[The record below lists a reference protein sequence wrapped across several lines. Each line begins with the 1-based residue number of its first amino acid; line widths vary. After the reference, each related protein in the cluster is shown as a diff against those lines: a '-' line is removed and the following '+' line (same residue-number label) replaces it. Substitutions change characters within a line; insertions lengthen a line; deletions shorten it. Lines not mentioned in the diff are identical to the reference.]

1 MLPRRKRPAHALGS
15 LLRAPLILC
24 GVLFLCLVSPTF
36 AQDELAIKPV
46 DGGLEVELAG
56 HKLTMPL
63 PIWATPSDVPIEQ
76 ANVIYNELEP
86 GVASLLMI
94 PLEATI
100 VTWTQM
106 MGVLAVHREGY
117 HASAQ
122 VQSIVEPMMQSCSPS
137 LLYVSPLEAPRAGQS
152 NGLLMLCGRYNPTA
166 GAATRKCA
174 GGIVLAVVMESAE
187 GAAKVYLEWCTP
199 AFTPTD
205 KTSWPIAEATL
216 AQYAANLQA
225 RTKFEL
231 LPASP

>member
-1 MLPRRKRPAHALGS
+1 MRT
-15 LLRAPLILC
+15 PLILC
-24 GVLFLCLVSPTF
+24 GVLFLCFVPPAF
-36 AQDELAIKPV
+36 AQGELEIRSGK
-46 DGGLEVELAG
+46 DGIEVELAG
-56 HKLTMPL
+56 HLLSMPL
-63 PIWATPSDVPIEQ
+63 PIWATPSDVPVDQ
-76 ANVIYNELEP
+76 ANIIYNQLEP
-86 GVASLLMI
+86 GVESLLMI
-94 PLEATI
+94 PLESTV

-137 LLYVSPLEAPRAGQS
+137 LLYVSPLQAPQAGQS

-187 GAAKVYLEWCTP
+187 GAAKVYLEWCTT

-205 KTSWPIAEATL
+205 KTSWPVAEATL